1 MGRPASTCLITLDGT
16 PMNTA
21 TTTEQA
27 LVERCKAGDHAA
39 FEELIRQSSSI
50 ARRAIRAITRN
61 PADVDDVMQETSLKA
76 FQALR
81 FFDQRSKF
89 STWLTRI
96 AINNAL
102 MLLRRQKNKREISL
116 DADAEER
123 DTTTFVHA
131 DNTLDPEQ
139 ALIRDQS
146 IQIIRNAVHS
156 LPRTL
161 REYAERCCIQDMSS
175 EEASSSLRIALGTGK
190 SRYFRARQRLRS
202 SLLGFRSNAM
212 QFFS

>member
-1 MGRPASTCLITLDGT
+1 MGRQASSCVITLGGM

-21 TTTEQA
+21 TTEQV
-27 LVERCKAGDHAA
+27 LLERCKAGDDAA
-39 FEELIRQSSSI
+39 FTELIKQSSPT
-50 ARRAIRAITRN
+50 ARRAVRTIARN
-61 PADVDDVMQETSLKA
+61 PADVDDVMQETFVKA

-81 FFDQRSKF
+81 SFDQRSKF

-102 MLLRRQKNKREISL
+102 MLLRRQKVKKEISL
-116 DADAEER
+116 DADGEER
-123 DTTTFVHA
+123 EATSFLLA

-146 IQIIRNAVHS
+146 IQIIREAVHA

-161 REYAERCCIQDMSS
+161 REYAERCCIQDMSNQ
-175 EEASSSLRIALGTGK
+175 EASSSLRITEGTGK
-190 SRYFRARQRLRS
+190 SRHFRARQRLRS
-202 SLLGFRSNAM
+202 SPLRFRCNAM

>member
-1 MGRPASTCLITLDGT
+1 
-16 PMNTA
+16 MNTVI
-21 TTTEQA
+21 TEQV
-27 LVERCKAGDHAA
+27 LLERSKAGDHAA
-39 FEELIRQSSSI
+39 FEQLIQQNSAT
-50 ARRAIRAITRN
+50 ARRAIRAIAPN
-61 PADVDDVMQETSLKA
+61 PADADDVMQDTLVKA
-76 FQALR
+76 FQGLR
-81 FFDQRSKF
+81 SFDQRSKF

-102 MLLRRQKNKREISL
+102 MLLRRQKGKREISL
-116 DADAEER
+116 DMDGEGSE
-123 DTTTFVHA
+123 TTSIPLT

-146 IQIIRNAVHS
+146 IQIIRKAVHA

-161 REYAERCCIQDMSS
+161 REYAERSCIQDMSS
-175 EEASSSLRIALGTGK
+175 EEASSSLRITVGTGK

-202 SLLGFRSNAM
+202 LLLGSSCNAM

>member
-1 MGRPASTCLITLDGT
+1 
-16 PMNTA
+16 MNTA

-39 FEELIRQSSSI
+39 FEELIQQSSAT
-50 ARRAIRAITRN
+50 ARRAIRAIAPN
-61 PADVDDVMQETSLKA
+61 PADADDVMQDTFVKA
-76 FQALR
+76 FQGLR
-81 FFDQRSKF
+81 SFDQRSKF

-102 MLLRRQKNKREISL
+102 MLLRRQKIKREISL
-116 DADAEER
+116 DADGEER
-123 DTTTFVHA
+123 DTTSFCLA
-131 DNTLDPEQ
+131 DNMLDPEQ

-146 IQIIRNAVHS
+146 IQIIRNAVHA

-161 REYAERCCIQDMSS
+161 REYTERCCIQDMSN
-175 EEASSSLRIALGTGK
+175 EEVSSSLRITAGTGK
-190 SRYFRARQRLRS
+190 SRCFRARQRLRS
-202 SLLGFRSNAM
+202 SLVDSRTEAM

>member
-1 MGRPASTCLITLDGT
+1 MGHPASGCPITLDAT

-21 TTTEQA
+21 TT
-27 LVERCKAGDHAA
+27 ERVLLERSKAGDAAA
-39 FEELIRQSSSI
+39 FAELIQQSSPT
-50 ARRAIRAITRN
+50 ARRAIQAITRN

-102 MLLRRQKNKREISL
+102 MLLRRQKHKREISVDIDGEDSEARSSL
-116 DADAEER
+116 L
-123 DTTTFVHA
+123 T
-131 DNTLDPEQ
+131 DNMLNPED

-146 IQIIRNAVHS
+146 IQIIREAVYA

-161 REYAERCCIQDMSS
+161 REYAERCSIQDMSNA
-175 EEASSSLRIALGTGK
+175 EASSSLRITVGTGK
-190 SRYFRARQRLRS
+190 SRLFRVRQRLRS
-202 SLLGFRSNAM
+202 SLLGSRSNAL

>member
-1 MGRPASTCLITLDGT
+1 
-16 PMNTA
+16 MNTA
-21 TTTEQA
+21 TSERV
-27 LVERCKAGDHAA
+27 LLERCKAGDHAA
-39 FEELIRQSSSI
+39 FEELIRQSSST
-50 ARRAIRAITRN
+50 ALRAIRAITRN

-102 MLLRRQKNKREISL
+102 MLLRRQKHKKEISVDIDGEDSEARSCPL
-116 DADAEER
+116 TDNMLNPEE
-123 DTTTFVHA
+123 
-131 DNTLDPEQ
+131 

-146 IQIIRNAVHS
+146 IQIIREAVYA

-161 REYAERCCIQDMSS
+161 REYAERCSIQDMSNA
-175 EEASSSLRIALGTGK
+175 EASSSLRITVGTGK
-190 SRYFRARQRLRS
+190 SRLFRVRQRLRS
-202 SLLGFRSNAM
+202 SLFGSRSNAL

>member
-1 MGRPASTCLITLDGT
+1 
-16 PMNTA
+16 MNTA
-21 TTTEQA
+21 TTERVLLQ
-27 LVERCKAGDHAA
+27 RCKAGDHAA
-39 FEELIRQSSSI
+39 FAELIKQSSPA
-50 ARRAIRAITRN
+50 ARRAVRTIARN
-61 PADVDDVMQETSLKA
+61 PAEVEDVMQETLVRA

-81 FFDQRSKF
+81 SFDQRSKF

-102 MLLRRQKNKREISL
+102 MFLRRQKVKKEISL
-116 DADAEER
+116 DGDAEER
-123 DTTTFVHA
+123 DTSFFLA

-146 IQIIRNAVHS
+146 IQIIREAVHA

-161 REYAERCCIQDMSS
+161 REYAERCCIQDMSNQ
-175 EEASSSLRIALGTGK
+175 EASSSLHITEGTGK
-190 SRYFRARQRLRS
+190 SRHFRARQRLRS
-202 SLLGFRSNAM
+202 SLLRFRCNAT

>member
-1 MGRPASTCLITLDGT
+1 
-16 PMNTA
+16 MNTA
-21 TTTEQA
+21 TTERV
-27 LVERCKAGDHAA
+27 LLERCKAGDHAA
-39 FEELIRQSSSI
+39 FAELISQSSLK
-50 ARRAIRAITRN
+50 ARRVVQTIARN
-61 PADVDDVMQETSLKA
+61 PADVDDVMQETFVNA

-81 FFDQRSKF
+81 SFDQRSKF

-102 MLLRRQKNKREISL
+102 MLLRRQKVKKEISL
-116 DADAEER
+116 DAEGEER
-123 DTTTFVHA
+123 ETTSFLLA

-146 IQIIRNAVHS
+146 IQIIREAVQA

-161 REYAERCCIQDMSS
+161 REYAERCCIQDMSNQ
-175 EEASSSLRIALGTGK
+175 EASLSLRITEGTGK
-190 SRYFRARQRLRS
+190 SRLFRARKRLRS
-202 SLLGFRSNAM
+202 SLLPFRCNAV

>member
-1 MGRPASTCLITLDGT
+1 MGRPASGCLITFDGT

-21 TTTEQA
+21 TTERVLLQ
-27 LVERCKAGDHAA
+27 RCKAGDHAA
-39 FEELIRQSSSI
+39 FAELIKQSSPA
-50 ARRAIRAITRN
+50 ARRAVRTIARN
-61 PADVDDVMQETSLKA
+61 PADVDDVMQETLFKA

-81 FFDQRSKF
+81 SFDQRSKF

-102 MLLRRQKNKREISL
+102 MLLRRQKVKKEISL

-123 DTTTFVHA
+123 ETTSFSLA

-146 IQIIRNAVHS
+146 IQIIREAVRA
-156 LPRTL
+156 LPSTL
-161 REYAERCCIQDMSS
+161 REYAERCCIQDMSNQ
-175 EEASSSLRIALGTGK
+175 EASSSLRITEGTGK
-190 SRYFRARQRLRS
+190 SRHFRARQRLKS
-202 SLLGFRSNAM
+202 SLLRFRCGAM